1 MKETKIKMGCSG
13 QVLVDG
19 SPDLND
25 ENNELVYFDPFP
37 GDCYVCFKSSASF
50 FASAKRIVLF
60 LICFI
65 GIPCGSLAQTNQS
78 SWANLGKLTTG
89 EKIEIVEMTSKK
101 HLELL
106 STSPKARSCIAIAL
120 ENRAF

>member
-1 MKETKIKMGCSG
+1 MGCSG
-13 QVLVDG
+13 QVLGDG
-19 SPDLND
+19 SPDRND

-37 GDCYVCFKSSASF
+37 GDCYVCFKSSASL

-65 GIPCGSLAQTNQS
+65 GIPCGSPAQTNQS

-101 HLELL
+101 HLGTFIDV
-106 STSPKARSCIAIAL
+106 S
-120 ENRAF
+120 